1 MQPARVPDMLQG
13 TQENPSNSRSPA
25 DPLEEALSGNSTV
38 KRISRCQKH
47 IGMEIDSYCRT
58 CEEAIFARCGI
69 EKHSGHIFCPLSQ
82 VTGPLQDQIAGY
94 SIITAKRE
102 EKARKGLSTFDE
114 TIHKIGEHRRA
125 AEKETAEL
133 FDAVV
138 ACVEERRVQVLQH
151 IQDKEDQLRKTVM
164 KDKGEAESGIFEL
177 EKFRTFTEGLLAQGT
192 PLEIAGTHKMVRLDP
207 LSFSLSEILSL
218 TSFSLLGF
226 YVVTDTDPS
235 QK

>member
-133 FDAVV
+133 F
-138 ACVEERRVQVLQH
+138 
-151 IQDKEDQLRKTVM
+151 
-164 KDKGEAESGIFEL
+164 EAESGIFEL